1 MFKFFDEI
9 VNQRRYILK
18 LINLQQISFYIIK
31 VFLTNNTECNIRICT
46 QQELTVNAL
55 HSCFGI
61 PYFLK
66 KYTGKLFFW
75 HLQIGK
81 LFEGFKILCTNFEL
95 ILEKRGK
102 LFKGGHSSRD
112 DTNQGNI
119 VLFCGSL
126 ALTYI
131 QTMAKYYCI
140 KERGSFTWKKIAK
153 GGVTV

>member
-1 MFKFFDEI
+1 M
-9 VNQRRYILK
+9 
-18 LINLQQISFYIIK
+18 
-31 VFLTNNTECNIRICT
+31 
-46 QQELTVNAL
+46 
-55 HSCFGI
+55 
-61 PYFLK
+61 
-66 KYTGKLFFW
+66 
-75 HLQIGK
+75 GK

-126 ALTYI
+126 ALPYI

-140 KERGSFTWKKIAK
+140 KERGSFTWKNSRRGGEGGLPFSTTSSVAHWSKSLKLFPQAEKKCQLGIFFSIKLWKPKISRCHIIK
-153 GGVTV
+153 LISYIFSNTLQGCRSFRNLGGDKLMCWA